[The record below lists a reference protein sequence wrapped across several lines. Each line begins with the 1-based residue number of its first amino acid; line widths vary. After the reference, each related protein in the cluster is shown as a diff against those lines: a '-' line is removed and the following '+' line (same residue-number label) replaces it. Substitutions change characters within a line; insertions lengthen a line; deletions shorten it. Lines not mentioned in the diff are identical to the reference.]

1 MLQEFS
7 NVYDELYNMTDA
19 LYRTAENSIASA

>member
-7 NVYDELYNMTDA
+7 RAYNELYNMTDA
-19 LYRTAENSIASA
+19 LYRTAEYSIPSA